1 MLVVQI
7 NTPAPFLPTALRSYT
22 RNAKR
27 QSSRFLCQKLWIMR
41 ITEKYRKA
49 LEIGQ
54 RLKITTKD
62 REEIYQQLNSKS
74 YFWNSEKKKW
84 EKIRTKSKPPTELI
98 KIRIWADARITEA
111 VASELIE
118 ALSKNG
124 LRVMNCSEPY
134 QCYPPKGLESRVY
147 IDFVKNPEESNNPKN
162 GDVVLGGK
170 KK

>member
-1 MLVVQI
+1 
-7 NTPAPFLPTALRSYT
+7 
-22 RNAKR
+22 
-27 QSSRFLCQKLWIMR
+27 MR

-49 LEIGQ
+49 LQIGQ
-54 RLKITTKD
+54 HLKITTKN

-98 KIRIWADARITEA
+98 KIRIWTDARITEA
-111 VASELIE
+111 IASELIE
-118 ALSKNG
+118 ALAKKG
-124 LRVMNCSEPY
+124 LRVMNCSKPY
-134 QCYPPKGLESRVY
+134 LCDPPKHLESRIY
-147 IDFVKNPEESNNPKN
+147 IDFVENPEESSSPKN